1 MKNKKLVIQ
10 GVIFVVGI
18 LSVLCPIEDSS
29 YSAKQVQANIISNE
43 QEVSASVLE
52 QSHNTV
58 RTPQIIFIEPE
69 TEVVT
74 EPEAEPETEVKKP
87 YNYYRVNDN
96 GCYAQL
102 DLELQ
107 DFLWEMCEKYDIS
120 EHYELIMAQMF
131 SESSFKVDI
140 ISKSND
146 YGLMQINKC
155 NHGWLSEI
163 LGSDDFTD
171 PYISIE
177 AGCLMISDYLHKYD
191 IAPAL
196 VAYNR
201 GESVVKNGVLSS
213 SYSDMVIGNMKK
225 LEVIEVK

>member
-1 MKNKKLVIQ
+1 MKNKKLVMQ
-10 GVIFVVGI
+10 GVIFAVGVFSI
-18 LSVLCPIEDSS
+18 LCPIGDSS
-29 YSAKQVQANIISNE
+29 YSAKEVHADVVSSE
-43 QEVSASVLE
+43 QEVSASVVE
-52 QSHNTV
+52 QSHDTV

-74 EPEAEPETEVKKP
+74 ELETESVTEAKKP
-87 YNYYRVNDN
+87 YNYYRINDN

-131 SESSFKVDI
+131 SESCFKIDI

-155 NHGWLSEI
+155 NHEWLSEI
-163 LGSDDFTD
+163 LGSNDFTD
-171 PYISIE
+171 PYVSIE

-201 GESVVKNGVLSS
+201 GESAVKNGVLSS
-213 SYSDMVIGNMKK
+213 NYSDIVLGNMRK
-225 LEVIEVK
+225 LEVIEEE